1 MQLYKEQ
8 ADIDNP
14 TLITEYLRKDGVTIP
29 CDERNKHYR
38 KVLKWIEE
46 GNTPEKAFSQEEI
59 DTYNE
64 GIIKQIQNSMILEG
78 EALINKN
85 ERRISVGSKPLIGDI
100 AEFNSWMKKNYDEVD
115 ANGISIFKPPPTER
129 QNLHIAYEK
138 SYSYTMT
145 RYHDNLGYRW
155 YMEMVKNTVG
165 INIVIYDEHGNYLYT
180 PNKMIN
186 TNNIALTGCPEAE
199 ASLTKEDIYFK
210 FILASGNISGLQ
222 VYNKVDEIKKDIVR
236 CDERYD

>member
-1 MQLYKEQ
+1 MTVEYQ
-8 ADIDNP
+8 AEIESPNKHIGY
-14 TLITEYLRKDGVTIP
+14 LIDGVINVPLAEGNRYYTQVQ
-29 CDERNKHYR
+29 E
-38 KVLKWIEE
+38 WIEE
-46 GNTPEKAFSQEEI
+46 GNTPEEAFSQEEI

-100 AEFNSWMKKNYDEVD
+100 AEFNNWMKKNYDEVD